1 MMLRKIICCLLLAG
15 LLIACGGCSAHDTGA
30 ALQVVATTYPIY
42 ALACSVSAGVDDVSV
57 SRLTTGQVSCL
68 HDYTLTVSDMRHL
81 EQADLLLLNGAGLES
96 FLDDTLDELS
106 ASIIDCSRS
115 INLLKADED
124 EHHRHD
130 SDLDDGEH
138 DPHYWMDPSNAV
150 QMTYAIAQ
158 GLSEADPDHG
168 TVYGA
173 NAQAITEA
181 ILEYDQQWSAQ
192 LSELSYPYLI
202 TFHDGFRYFAEAFG
216 LDLLFAMEEEDGA
229 TASAKDISTASM
241 LVKEYRLP
249 CIFTES
255 NGSGA
260 AARAV
265 SGETGADIAA
275 LSMLMDGTD
284 LAALGDHVTALEI
297 LDAMYLSPM
306 TQNIDTIKE
315 VLK

>member
-1 MMLRKIICCLLLAG
+1 
-15 LLIACGGCSAHDTGA
+15 
-30 ALQVVATTYPIY
+30 
-42 ALACSVSAGVDDVSV
+42 
-57 SRLTTGQVSCL
+57 
-68 HDYTLTVSDMRHL
+68 
-81 EQADLLLLNGAGLES
+81 
-96 FLDDTLDELS
+96 
-106 ASIIDCSRS
+106 
-115 INLLKADED
+115 
-124 EHHRHD
+124 
-130 SDLDDGEH
+130 
-138 DPHYWMDPSNAV
+138 MDPSNAV